1 MKTVL
6 ASKSPRRKEIL
17 SMLGLEFTVDSADV
31 DEQCSCPDPCGYVEE
46 LALRKGKAVAGKYG
60 SDTLVISSDT
70 VVVLDGK
77 ILGKPHS
84 EEQAKEMLRSLSGK
98 KHTVA
103 SGLSLIVGGKEYTS
117 HETSDVYFAK
127 MTEDVIDAYVAT
139 GDPMDKAGAYAVQ
152 GKTALWIDKID
163 GDYFNVM
170 GFPVRLF
177 NKMLEAAGIDTA
189 KLVFG

>member
-6 ASKSPRRKEIL
+6 ASGSPRRKEIL
-17 SMLGLEFTVDSADV
+17 TMLGLEFTVDFSDI
-31 DEQCSCPDPCGYVEE
+31 DEQCDCKDPLGYVEE
-46 LALRKGKAVAGKYG
+46 LALRKGRAVANKYG
-60 SDTLVISSDT
+60 YDTLVISSDT
-70 VVVLDGK
+70 VVVLDGE

-84 EEQAKEMLRSLSGK
+84 NEQAREMLRLLSGR
-98 KHTVA
+98 KHTVV
-103 SGLSLIVGGKEYTS
+103 SGLSLITGGKEYTS
-117 HETSDVYFAK
+117 HETSDVYFSK
-127 MTEDVIDAYVAT
+127 MTEEMINAYVST

-177 NKMLEAAGIDTA
+177 CKMLCDAGIDTV
-189 KLVFG
+189 KLIFG